1 MPGWEYTAH
10 VPIDGCPH
18 SFKELAD
25 EILPADMA
33 RMREAMQATVPMRSF
48 CDGGV
53 KTIAKRIGKAGD
65 FQGCYLFLQ
74 QGEPFYVGIS
84 RRIIARLIQHVKGR
98 THFDASLAYRM
109 ACGCW
114 ERPEGQAKPRREEA
128 MANETFIALF
138 RHEQE
143 RIRAMDVATIEVAN
157 DLELYLF
164 EAYCALELRTVE
176 HNTFRTH

>member
-1 MPGWEYTAH
+1 

-18 SFKELAD
+18 SFQELAD

-33 RMREAMQATVPMRSF
+33 RMREAMRAPVRMRSF
-48 CDGGV
+48 CEGGV
-53 KTIAKRIGKAGD
+53 KTIAKRIGKPGD
-65 FQGCYLFLQ
+65 FQGCYLLLEK
-74 QGEPFYVGIS
+74 GEPFYVGIS

-109 ACGCW
+109 ACAC
-114 ERPEGQAKPRREEA
+114 RAIPEGQAKLRREEA

-138 RHEQE
+138 RQEQE
-143 RIRAMDVATIEVAN
+143 RIRGMDVATIEVPN

-164 EAYCALELRTVE
+164 EAYCALELRTVA